1 MIRFEW
7 SPIAKEDYWN
17 NIDYLLEEW
26 SEKEA
31 SKFIGL
37 VEQNLDN
44 IKRNPR
50 AFVETSYKNTR
61 AVVITPQITL
71 FYKIVDETKIE
82 LVRFWNNY
90 QNPENL
96 ELY

>member
-1 MIRFEW
+1 MVRFEW
-7 SPIAKEDYWN
+7 SNIAKEDYWN

-26 SEKEA
+26 NEKEA
-31 SKFIGL
+31 SRFIGL
-37 VEQNLDN
+37 VKQNLDI

-61 AVVITPQITL
+61 AAVITPQITL